1 MLLKND
7 IKFVRFFNDTKVDA
21 NVKPSEKKNSQQVLG
36 DNRWQERLLIDVMV
50 YSSGPLIT

>member
-1 MLLKND
+1 MVLKNY
-7 IKFVRFFNDTKVDA
+7 IKFVRFFNDTKVDV